1 MHNKEEFK
9 ELTMYEEIAYSITC
23 LEKICIDWNIKS
35 KKIAAYIEIFWG
47 FTKDFDCWEFNV
59 YTLKNNFEK
68 YSLTEHNNMNPELF
82 IDIVNSTKVSDF
94 CTISYFFS

>member
-35 KKIAAYIEIFWG
+35 KEIVAYILRNENI
-47 FTKDFDCWEFNV
+47 V
-59 YTLKNNFEK
+59 Y
-68 YSLTEHNNMNPELF
+68 
-82 IDIVNSTKVSDF
+82 
-94 CTISYFFS
+94 C